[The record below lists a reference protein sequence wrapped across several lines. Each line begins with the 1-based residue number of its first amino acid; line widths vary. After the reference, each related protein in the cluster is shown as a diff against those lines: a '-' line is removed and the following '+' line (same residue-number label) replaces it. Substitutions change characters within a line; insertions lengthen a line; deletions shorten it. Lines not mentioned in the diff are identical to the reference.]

1 MSQDKKPAKSR
12 KKPIADV
19 DKPGDSAPAA
29 TSKPVIVT
37 NRPIL
42 KDPMVVDEAAKT
54 DGDDKKTD
62 EKTELK
68 HSSASIVQP
77 LDKSASEPED
87 QPDGPDEPDKP
98 AVPPTP
104 APDKDDTADTAE
116 EPKVEDKPPAD
127 EAAPEPEPASE
138 PEPKKDDKQ
147 TTAKATNQKSD
158 AETAEQAKHEAAI
171 QHLIDSKKYELPINA
186 VEKRKS
192 KHFVVLGIV
201 LAILLVL
208 AWGDIA
214 ADAGLIHISGLKPVT
229 HFFSN

>member
-1 MSQDKKPAKSR
+1 MSQDKQPAKSR

-54 DGDDKKTD
+54 DDDGKKID

-68 HSSASIVQP
+68 HSTAPVIQP

-87 QPDGPDEPDKP
+87 QPDEPPKP
-98 AVPPTP
+98 AAPP
-104 APDKDDTADTAE
+104 E
-116 EPKVEDKPPAD
+116 EPKVKDKPPAD
-127 EAAPEPEPASE
+127 EAAPEPKPASE
-138 PEPKKDDKQ
+138 PVPKTDDKQ
-147 TTAKATNQKSD
+147 TTAKATKQKSD

-192 KHFVVLGIV
+192 KHFAVLGIV
-201 LAILLVL
+201 LAVLLVL

-214 ADAGLIHISGLKPVT
+214 ADAGIIHISGLKPAT